1 MDSSPASVRHQ
12 RGRWL
17 GLVAITLGV
26 AMIIVDASIVN
37 VAIPTIIRQ
46 LGIGITQ
53 AEWANSIYSLV
64 FASLLIT
71 FGRFGDLFGRR
82 LIFLIGLTVF
92 LAASVLTAE
101 AQSGTVLLTGRLL
114 QGVGGAFILPATL
127 SIVNANFRGRER
139 AIAFGIWGSTIG
151 GMAALGP
158 LAGGWFTTHLSW
170 RWAFYVNVPVAVLA
184 FVGALLFVAESRDD
198 HPSRGVDLSG
208 IVLSTFGFAAIV
220 FGLIEGQTYGWWHAQ
235 RAFLGLDLGSV
246 SVIPAAFVLG
256 VLALVAFVVIEQAR
270 GRARKPVILDLTL
283 FRIPS
288 FRYGTA
294 AVLIVG
300 LGELGLVFVIPLF
313 LQSVLGLTAF
323 RTGIILASL
332 AGGAFV
338 AGGLAAQITNTI
350 GARRVVQIGL
360 GTEVIGITAVGL
372 TFAAGRPA
380 WEFCPQLFVYGLG
393 VGLATAQL
401 TSVILADIPRAQ
413 SGQGSGMQ
421 STSRQVGSAVG
432 IAVLGTAL
440 TLGLNSGTRSRI
452 AALPDLPA
460 ATRAQIVS
468 GVEQSGGA
476 ILPQLRAEHAPTAAI
491 TAVEEA
497 FVGSARRA
505 AFIAAGFV
513 LLGFLASLKLPPNTG
528 ERERSE

>member
-53 AEWANSIYSLV
+53 AAWANSIYSLV

-513 LLGFLASLKLPPNTG
+513 LLGFLASRKLPPNTG